1 MVTWVQLVYHIFLK
15 TKEYSVEFILGG
27 CTVLNMYEYT

>member
-1 MVTWVQLVYHIFLK
+1 MGYVLHEHNSSLIMGFAVYG
-15 TKEYSVEFILGG
+15 EQSRG